1 MHPTTHERAPLFQR
15 IFPFFACFA
24 AAARN
29 RKALLF
35 EPPQGA
41 GPPPVEVE
49 KLPLKVA
56 LNLQRQLQRQAA
68 EGALAYSGTAL
79 ETAKKQIMYRS
90 MMRHTIS
97 LRRECDLFNSLF
109 LESRLLSDQLHI
121 ALTQCCEA
129 YVKARILDENLLKSL
144 ETPEEVPQGGHVYV
158 RWSPPDLRATA
169 EASEASESKP
179 APTALCTSLLV
190 FLCPLGEEE
199 PRPLLARSL
208 VHLAAL
214 QKRADVLSTDLEH
227 CRPATAVSASYVE
240 QELREPLVVVLP
252 AATGR
257 GARTPTAWG
266 ATEKWGGP
274 ICCALVVQS
283 LQSRRRLC
291 RSRVSSCA
299 EPIRVVAVSDTHGFH
314 RRLQVEVL
322 PGTFQTF

>member
-1 MHPTTHERAPLFQR
+1 MY
-15 IFPFFACFA
+15 I
-24 AAARN
+24 
-29 RKALLF
+29 LLVNA
-35 EPPQGA
+35 QCA

-79 ETAKKQIMYRS
+79 ETAKKQMMYRS

-109 LESRLLSDQLHI
+109 LETRLLSDQLHI

-144 ETPEEVPQGGHVYV
+144 ETPEEVPEGGHVFV
-158 RWSPPDLRATA
+158 RWSLPDLRATA
-169 EASEASESKP
+169 EASEVSESKP
-179 APTALCTSLLV
+179 PTAVCTSLLV

-214 QKRADVLSTDLEH
+214 QKRADILSTDL
-227 CRPATAVSASYVE
+227 CRPATAVSASYME
-240 QELREPLVVVLP
+240 QELREVVRVL
-252 AATGR
+252 R
-257 GARTPTAWG
+257 G
-266 ATEKWGGP
+266 
-274 ICCALVVQS
+274 
-283 LQSRRRLC
+283 
-291 RSRVSSCA
+291 
-299 EPIRVVAVSDTHGFH
+299 
-314 RRLQVEVL
+314 L
-322 PGTFQTF
+322 PGPPEKGEDERLEAALEQFLLDLAESEASEEEPKLLKSELLQAAVAALIALLDPNVGAAKVSHVSLAKFLRATFAPLDVFPGR